1 MSCLCIFKIKP
12 LLVASFANT
21 FSHSV
26 GCLLILF
33 MDSFAVQKLLS
44 LIWPPLFVF
53 VFIPITL
60 GDGPQKILLQSM
72 SNTVVPIFSSRSL
85 VVSGLT
91 LRSLIHCEFVFML
104 ENVLISSF

>member
-1 MSCLCIFKIKP
+1 MSCLCIFKINP
-12 LLVASFANT
+12 LLVASFANI

-26 GCLLILF
+26 SCLFVLF
-33 MDSFAVQKLLS
+33 MDSFAVEKLLS
-44 LIWPPLFVF
+44 LIRSPLFMF
-53 VFIPITL
+53 VFIPITV

-72 SNTVVPIFSSRSL
+72 SNTVVPIFSSRSF

-104 ENVLISSF
+104 ENVLVSSF